1 MTSLALFWAF
11 CNRFPLNE
19 ERRLVECSQSAMNHP
34 IVIRFIVGFWK
45 ETYCGFPDASLICKR
60 VALWLP
66 LSLIWTSLQ
75 SFPTERITK
84 VSGIA
89 HRAP

>member
-1 MTSLALFWAF
+1 MAVSWSSWAEDYAVIYERVAFMTSLALFWAF

-45 ETYCGFPDASLICKR
+45 ET
-60 VALWLP
+60 
-66 LSLIWTSLQ
+66 
-75 SFPTERITK
+75 
-84 VSGIA
+84 
-89 HRAP
+89 